1 MAGCG
6 CKCHSETATVRDTLM
21 DEHRVIERV
30 LDAFERM
37 LSAGAI
43 DRAFTL
49 KALDFFR
56 QFADGCHHHKEEE
69 QLFPAM
75 ELAGTPREG
84 GPIGCML
91 HEHDLGRALLRIID
105 TNLNDAVGGRA
116 AAIGAVREA
125 GANYIGMLRLHI
137 QKEDNILFVM
147 AEQMLSERTKRELL
161 AAFDRTEHAPG
172 NEGKHG
178 RYLQLANE
186 LSSWSFTAEPAV
198 TP

>member
-1 MAGCG
+1 MASCG
-6 CKCHSETATVRDTLM
+6 CKCHSDNSTVREILM

-37 LSAGAI
+37 LSLGVI
-43 DRAFTL
+43 DKAFTI

-75 ELAGTPREG
+75 ESAGTPVEA

-105 TNLNDAVGGRA
+105 TNLDEAVAGKPA
-116 AAIGAVREA
+116 AVETVRNA
-125 GANYIGMLRLHI
+125 AANYIQMLRLHI

-147 AEQMLSERTKRELL
+147 AEHVLSEQTKRELL
-161 AAFDRTEHAPG
+161 AAFDRTERAPG
-172 NEGKHG
+172 NEGKHE
-178 RYLQLANE
+178 RYLNLASE
-186 LSSWSFTAEPAV
+186 LSSWSFEAAAAATA
-198 TP
+198 